1 MRASWW
7 PSVRSTRPVEHR
19 GHAEWPRAGMG
30 AWVSYVVPLHSR
42 GACSGREAR
51 ARRGLM
57 RPPARRPA
65 CCIPRRNR
73 GANRGRQ
80 VQERAAREQARVR
93 RRLGLNRW
101 RVSVVDWGRRSKPH
115 GKPRSA
121 VFVRGLLSRAAART
135 AHRGANGLE
144 AWKLRTQPLKGGR
157 PETRT
162 TAADLQAQHMD
173 LGTTLWPRLCLPAC
187 HAELAPRSGSCRGQ
201 VGRLQRLP

>member
-19 GHAEWPRAGMG
+19 GHAEWPRP
-30 AWVSYVVPLHSR
+30 AWGPGFRMLCQSTPAAPVRP
-42 GACSGREAR
+42 EAR

-162 TAADLQAQHMD
+162 TAADLQAQHVD

-201 VGRLQRLP
+201 AGRLQRLP

>member
-1 MRASWW
+1 MRLAPTADASHTTRRHASHTASGRLAQPAAEISHVACAGDWLTIGVDLDGAKLQLDAAGALRAV
-7 PSVRSTRPVEHR
+7 SDESTQEL
-19 GHAEWPRAGMG
+19 GDFG
-30 AWVSYVVPLHSR
+30 AYLGERNTHTR
-42 GACSGREAR
+42 GARPGREAR

-121 VFVRGLLSRAAART
+121 VLSAVYCRAPRRAPRT
-135 AHRGANGLE
+135 AGRMGL
-144 AWKLRTQPLKGGR
+144 R
-157 PETRT
+157 
-162 TAADLQAQHMD
+162 
-173 LGTTLWPRLCLPAC
+173 LGNSALN
-187 HAELAPRSGSCRGQ
+187 H
-201 VGRLQRLP
+201 